1 MGKGQGMSNEE
12 VLLRKGKLLE
22 DYAAAKTKLLT
33 LQDAA
38 RTEAKALDGL
48 VEYLKS
54 GGDRGLV
61 AKTVDSYLTG
71 TLANL
76 IRDMWAVCIEMEE
89 LERRLSGLGIAVPD

>member
-1 MGKGQGMSNEE
+1 MGEGQGMSNEE

-22 DYAAAKTKLLT
+22 DCVAAKTKLQM
-33 LQDAA
+33 LQDVA
-38 RTEAKALDGL
+38 RAEAKALDGL
-48 VEYLKS
+48 VGYLKS
-54 GGDRGLV
+54 GGDPGQV
-61 AKTVDSYLTG
+61 AKTLESYLTD